1 MGLVLG
7 TACQARSSIEAVQTA
22 VVAAQT
28 VVPGTQATAFAGAT
42 LVSSALAN
50 SQPVVTVLQSALQGA
65 NVQLKTTPDGATPL
79 TASALEVDATDA
91 QGSLGQMDA
100 ATRQI
105 AVSAALVAA
114 SQYFP
119 NATITLTVK
128 DGDGNTVVSGTV
140 APGQTPK
147 IQ

>member
-1 MGLVLG
+1 
-7 TACQARSSIEAVQTA
+7 
-22 VVAAQT
+22 
-28 VVPGTQATAFAGAT
+28 
-42 LVSSALAN
+42 
-50 SQPVVTVLQSALQGA
+50 VVTVLQSALQGA